1 MASIIT
7 ENIKKYK
14 RNITVDLFIKI
25 HTNISA
31 AIPKVAMFRT
41 RRLVLFFVI
50 SFASLR
56 IRL

>member
-14 RNITVDLFIKI
+14 RNITVDLFINI

-31 AIPKVAMFRT
+31 AIPKVATFRI
-41 RRLVLFFVI
+41 RRFELFFVI

-56 IRL
+56 MRL